1 MPQDSTNS
9 PALVWCGLDYSMVK
23 MIGTQDFRQ
32 PERIFPTM
40 LDEWNNLFMKEM
52 LPELEKMAKSL
63 GTDLAAVRERN
74 SHATPSQIER

>member
-1 MPQDSTNS
+1 
-9 PALVWCGLDYSMVK
+9 
-23 MIGTQDFRQ
+23 
-32 PERIFPTM
+32 M